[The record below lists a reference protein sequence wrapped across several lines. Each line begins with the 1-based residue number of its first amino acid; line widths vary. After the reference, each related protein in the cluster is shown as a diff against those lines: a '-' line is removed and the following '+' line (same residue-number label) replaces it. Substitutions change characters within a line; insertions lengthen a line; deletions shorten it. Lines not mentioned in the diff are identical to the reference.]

1 MNIVIVAGGL
11 GTRFGNLSVFPK
23 ILLPTNKYN
32 SILEEDLSIID
43 LNSNKVFLIINQKFF
58 NMTQNYLKVNHL
70 DDKVILLSTNNTNGS
85 YNSILNCWN
94 NISHF
99 PTNDVL
105 FIWSDIVLKSIPN
118 IENNINTVF
127 TYTNGQKYRYKI
139 VNNKISLTDKY
150 DGNIPG
156 VYYINNLKDVFIYPE
171 NSFDNYDLVDGIK
184 DSKIEIVSKELD
196 SLFEYRDYDTY
207 INKIKEYTNNNLKT
221 RFFNKLS
228 VDDKTNTLIKKA
240 IDPDYYPIIEKEY
253 NWYEY
258 GKKYDTTG
266 KFNTVVPK
274 THYYVNH
281 SFSMDYLNDYK
292 PLHSVLKSEDMTI
305 PKVKR
310 IYSNI
315 KDSIDKV
322 GFVTKDFDKDL
333 VFNPDLRK
341 EVIDK
346 VISRCDKIQ
355 YMLINYNKEYM
366 TSLLCKAFKYLF
378 KLEKKE
384 NVKYKFGHGD
394 LNGSN
399 ILVNPNTLEVKFVD
413 PRGYFGNTDL
423 FIWPEYEYAKLLYCL
438 YGYDDFNNLPQI
450 YGVDKPKKLRWINN
464 IKFLQDKKYRIL
476 VGVIYVALAGY
487 ISQDIMKANIAYE
500 YGIELLENELL

>member
-11 GTRFGNLSVFPK
+11 GTRFGRLSVFPK

-43 LNSNKVFLIINQKFF
+43 LKENKVFLIINSKFF
-58 NMTQNYLKVNHL
+58 PMTNNYLKVNHL
-70 DDKVILLSTNNTNGS
+70 DNKVKLIISNNVNGS
-85 YNSILNCWN
+85 YNSIINAWKH
-94 NISHF
+94 SSDF
-99 PTNDVL
+99 PTKDVL
-105 FIWSDIVLKSIPN
+105 FIWSDIVLKSIPSFDK
-118 IENNINTVF
+118 ENNIVF

-139 VNNKISLTDKY
+139 ENNKISLTDKY
-150 DGNIPG
+150 DGNVPG
-156 VYYINNLKDVFIYPE
+156 VYYINDLENVFLYNE
-171 NSFDNYDLVDGIK
+171 NDFDNYDLIDAIK
-184 DSKIEIVSKELD
+184 DSFAPVISVELE
-196 SLFEYRDYDTY
+196 SLFEYRDYETY
-207 INKIKEYTNNNLKT
+207 INKIKEYTNNNFKT
-221 RFFNKLS
+221 RFFNKLDF
-228 VDDKTNTLIKKA
+228 DDKTNTLIKKA
-240 IDPDYYPIIEKEY
+240 IDTDYYPIIEKEY

-258 GKKYDTTG
+258 GKKYDTTES
-266 KFNTVVPK
+266 FNSVVPK
-274 THYYVNH
+274 TYYYVNH
-281 SFSMDYLNDYK
+281 SFSMEYLNDFK
-292 PLHSVLKSEDMTI
+292 PLHLVLKSEDMTI
-305 PKVKR
+305 EKVKK

-315 KDSIDKV
+315 KNAIDKV
-322 GFVTKDFDKDL
+322 GFISKDVDKDL

-346 VISRCDKIQ
+346 VISRCDKIY
-355 YMLINYNKEYM
+355 YMLISYDREHMIK
-366 TSLLCKAFKYLF
+366 LLEKAFKYLF
-378 KLEKKE
+378 KLERKE